1 MVESIQDLREIQSLT
16 SSIAKTYD
24 NINTSSDRRNRK
36 IQQEVVA
43 GVCLLSAAGGAAIAA
58 GAGMV
63 LGAFIVGAAVA
74 YGTCKLIEWAFK

>member
-1 MVESIQDLREIQSLT
+1 MKTLNELNLSELDKTEIVEIEGGILPAL
-16 SSIAKTYD
+16 
-24 NINTSSDRRNRK
+24 
-36 IQQEVVA
+36 
-43 GVCLLSAAGGAAIAA
+43 AGGAAIAA